1 MSDSII
7 PGMPAAF
14 SIVLIIWAALCG
26 AEDVWRLRVSNILTL
41 GMLVLALI
49 FLLLTGRA
57 LGGVSPGQAILGLL
71 LAMVLTLPGYAVGKL
86 GAADAKMLMA
96 CGLAAGF
103 VDVLE
108 IFVVASLLAAALM
121 LMTRYLD
128 RYPWF
133 VRRTSS
139 GPLLRLAPREGKSF
153 PFAACMAVGV
163 LVSQLFALAG

>member
-1 MSDSII
+1 MSDSLI

-41 GMLVLALI
+41 GMLALALI

-57 LGGVSPGQAILGLL
+57 LSGASPGQAILGLL

-96 CGLAAGF
+96 CGLAAGLW
-103 VDVLE
+103 DVLE
-108 IFVVASLLAAALM
+108 IFVVASLLAAGLM

-133 VRRTSS
+133 VRLTSS
-139 GPLLRLAPREGKSF
+139 GPLLRLAPRAGKSF

-163 LVSQLFALAG
+163 LVSQLLALTS